1 MKYVVLG
8 ESSGASMEEIMAVY
22 PRHEAVVKEFI
33 ARGVVIGIGPF
44 DNRGN
49 MAIFRTKE
57 AAEEFVSRDPFA
69 LDGLVKSYV
78 IRGWKDSLIP

>member
-1 MKYVVLG
+1 
-8 ESSGASMEEIMAVY
+8 MEQIMAVY

-33 ARGVVIGIGPF
+33 TRGDVIGIGPF

-57 AAEEFVSRDPFA
+57 AAEDFVRRDPFA
-69 LDGLVKSYV
+69 LEGSVKSNV
-78 IRGWKDSLIP
+78 IRGWKDALIP

>member
-8 ESSGASMEEIMAVY
+8 ESSGATMDQIMAVY
-22 PRHEAVVKEFI
+22 PRHEAVVQEFI
-33 ARGVVIGIGPF
+33 ERGEVIGIGPF

-57 AAEEFVSRDPFA
+57 AAEDFVRRDPF
-69 LDGLVKSYV
+69 LLEGLVKSYV
-78 IRGWKDSLIP
+78 IRGWKDALIP

>member
-8 ESSGASMEEIMAVY
+8 ESSGASMEQIMAVY
-22 PRHEAVVKEFI
+22 PRHEAVVQEFI
-33 ARGVVIGIGPF
+33 ARGEVIGIGPF

-57 AAEEFVSRDPFA
+57 AAEEFVRRDPFA
-69 LDGLVKSYV
+69 LEGLVKSYQV
-78 IRGWKDSLIP
+78 RGWKDSLLT